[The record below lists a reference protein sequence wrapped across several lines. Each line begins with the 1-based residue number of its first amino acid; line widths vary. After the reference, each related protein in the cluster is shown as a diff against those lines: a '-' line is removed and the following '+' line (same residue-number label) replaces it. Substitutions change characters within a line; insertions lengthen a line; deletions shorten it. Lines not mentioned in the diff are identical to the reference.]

1 MPCRTVPIG
10 VPKASNNTPT
20 AGSAQC
26 ILLCIFTF
34 YQLEASG
41 ATHECFKTDIHIR
54 MMTQFCLVLVVAMD
68 VASLKIE
75 GASTIHPVRKGFLD
89 LAQPSAP
96 EIAGRFGAAGTDIHW
111 QFGGVGIG
119 ALALR
124 VIVYVCTRM
133 FVSASVHVGVTKCG
147 RK

>member
-1 MPCRTVPIG
+1 
-10 VPKASNNTPT
+10 
-20 AGSAQC
+20 
-26 ILLCIFTF
+26 
-34 YQLEASG
+34 
-41 ATHECFKTDIHIR
+41 
-54 MMTQFCLVLVVAMD
+54 MD

-147 RK
+147 RKWRCVCVCVCVSHSAPKGFIFISFLVSRYLTVYML